1 MTGATLF
8 GSNGKRNVYGYN
20 DDDEVDEADRYNHA
34 TSGGTLA
41 DDWTYSFDGIGNRL
55 SAVGPDTGN
64 GTNITYTYTPSNT
77 NSYTQIKR
85 SGVNQNPVHDKDG
98 NMTDRGNL
106 DFIWDG
112 EPRRLAGA
120 EMDFRR
126 KPGGRDERG
135 ARASQNR
142 LIEVQGTG
150 STVKYDY
157 DYLGRR
163 VKRQANGSTE
173 TYLYDGWNP
182 VVTYVN
188 GTTTRKH
195 TYTWGADY
203 GTGGIGA
210 LIACRKI
217 SNGKDHVYFYDGHG
231 NVTQVMN
238 QSGAIVAHYEYD
250 AFGNLT
256 KNVDQD
262 GSGFNNENPFRFST
276 KFFNAETGHYYYG
289 YRYYD
294 PRDGRWLNRDPL
306 GERGSQNLYAFVGND
321 GVNWWDYFGM
331 KTIKVEKCQAYL
343 FVGHGLRSNPIDWD
357 LASKCSIGGAIVCDP
372 GKNQPKDNFA
382 GKRGKDDPTSPQ
394 WPNLPGHNKRMYG
407 GKDAAEIA
415 GPETKNY
422 VSDYKTKKNH
432 ELPKLGPEA
441 TDIDNE
447 HPFAQ
452 HDLNRALVTATTEN
466 NLNLILYELC
476 GECCAKVTFIVE
488 IERFIGSAH
497 ASKLVPKTF
506 KDTVKRPWGR
516 FLFKR
521 TIPCDEPARKR

>member
-1 MTGATLF
+1 MTSTSVSGVNLF
-8 GSNGKRNVYGYN
+8 GTSGKRNVYGYN

-55 SAVGPDTGN
+55 SADTGN
-64 GTNITYTYTPSNT
+64 GTNISYTYTPSNT

-85 SGVNQNPVHDKDG
+85 SGVNQNPVYDKDG

-142 LIEVQGTG
+142 LKEVRQSGTTIG
-150 STVKYDY
+150 EYEY

-163 VKRQANGSTE
+163 VKRTVGGAIE
-173 TYLYDGWNP
+173 TYVYDGWNL
-182 VVTYVN
+182 VVSYT
-188 GTTTRKH
+188 GGSTRKH
-195 TYTWGADY
+195 TYTWGTDN

-238 QSGAIVAHYEYD
+238 QSGTIVAHYEYD

-256 KNVDQD
+256 KNVNQD

-276 KFFNAETGHYYYG
+276 KFFNDETDHYYYG
-289 YRYYD
+289 YRHYD

-306 GERGSQNLYAFVGND
+306 GEKGGLNLYAFVGNN
-321 GVNWWDYFGM
+321 GVNWWDYLGREPVPIP
-331 KTIKVEKCQAYL
+331 TAPN
-343 FVGHGLRSNPIDWD
+343 LRPVPTPQPV
-357 LASKCSIGGAIVCDP
+357 AP
-372 GKNQPKDNFA
+372 GKIIPFPK
-382 GKRGKDDPTSPQ
+382 RPTPIR
-394 WPNLPGHNKRMYG
+394 PGLGIILQELRVIIWQLEEFHRLLEETHR
-407 GKDAAEIA
+407 DLDHAE
-415 GPETKNY
+415 E
-422 VSDYKTKKNH
+422 SLKKAS
-432 ELPKLGPEA
+432 ELRRP
-441 TDIDNE
+441 
-447 HPFAQ
+447 
-452 HDLNRALVTATTEN
+452 
-466 NLNLILYELC
+466 LYELQK
-476 GECCAKVTFIVE
+476 EYQNSQSSTN
-488 IERFIGSAH
+488 
-497 ASKLVPKTF
+497 
-506 KDTVKRPWGR
+506 DTVEKARDAIRKAKRPNPNQKPGR
-516 FLFKR
+516 KCEDPFPFLCFNLARAKEILKNR
-521 TIPCDEPARKR
+521 EILSRHPIPDDPFDHPGELARSRRALENAQKAVDDANCDCDNVDHGF

>member
-1 MTGATLF
+1 MTGTTLF

-64 GTNITYTYTPSNT
+64 GTNISYTYTPSNT

-203 GTGGIGA
+203 GTGGVGA
-210 LIACRKI
+210 LIACRKH
-217 SNGKDHVYFYDGHG
+217 SNSKDHVYFYDGHG
-231 NVTQVMN
+231 NVTQIMN
-238 QSGAIVAHYEYD
+238 QSGTIVAHYEYD

-276 KFFNAETGHYYYG
+276 KFFNDETGHYYYG

-294 PRDGRWLNRDPL
+294 PRDGRWLNRDPI

-321 GVNWWDYFGM
+321 GVNWIDYLGLETRDCLINLLIGHSNDWYRGAEEFFDSVLSGD
-331 KTIKVEKCQAYL
+331 EKFEKFDGDRIGC
-343 FVGHGLRSNPIDWD
+343 VT
-357 LASKCSIGGAIVCDP
+357 CSR
-372 GKNQPKDNFA
+372 
-382 GKRGKDDPTSPQ
+382 RGT
-394 WPNLPGHNKRMYG
+394 
-407 GKDAAEIA
+407 
-415 GPETKNY
+415 
-422 VSDYKTKKNH
+422 NH
-432 ELPKLGPEA
+432 VVKQKAPDK
-441 TDIDNE
+441 
-447 HPFAQ
+447 
-452 HDLNRALVTATTEN
+452 
-466 NLNLILYELC
+466 
-476 GECCAKVTFIVE
+476 FI
-488 IERFIGSAH
+488 
-497 ASKLVPKTF
+497 
-506 KDTVKRPWGR
+506 
-516 FLFKR
+516 
-521 TIPCDEPARKR
+521 PARKRPNNGIHPVKSEYRMKQHPLYLPGDELAVNALAAEIQNAAVEAWKMCLLECCKTVEIKLTPISEEAGVRKFVKNEGNKAFEKAGFSLSKGEISLKVDCLAVDWLSRSFQPFLESLGINKDWTMPHEY

>member
-1 MTGATLF
+1 MTSTSVSGVNLF
-8 GSNGKRNVYGYN
+8 GTSGKRNVYGYN
-20 DDDEVDEADRYNHA
+20 DDDEVDRYNHA

-41 DDWTYSFDGIGNRL
+41 DDWTYTYDGIGNRL
-55 SAVGPDTGN
+55 SAVGPDTGD
-64 GTNITYTYTPSNT
+64 GANISYTYTPSNT

-85 SGVNQNPVHDKDG
+85 GGANQNPVYDKDG

-150 STVKYDY
+150 STVKYEY

-163 VKRQANGSTE
+163 VKRTAGGSTE
-173 TYLYDGWNP
+173 TYVYDGWNL
-182 VVTYVN
+182 VVSYT
-188 GTTTRKH
+188 GGSTRKH
-195 TYTWGADY
+195 TYTWGTDN

-238 QSGAIVAHYEYD
+238 QSGTIVAHYEYD

-256 KNVDQD
+256 KNVNQD

-276 KFFNAETGHYYYG
+276 KFFNDETDHYYYG
-289 YRYYD
+289 YRHYD

-306 GERGSQNLYAFVGND
+306 GERGGASLYAFVFNSAVNNVDPD
-321 GVNWWDYFGM
+321 GRATVMLQDGIHTTNGSSEDRGRQRPSAFSIIGVYLNVGSVIDESECCKESETHCCIDGKRVSRSQKETIQVCFRKADVPEGYLAAAYFA
-331 KTIKVEKCQAYL
+331 AYHTWINSPSAGE
-343 FVGHGLRSNPIDWD
+343 VGLGPLNAGVPGVADG
-357 LASKCSIGGAIVCDP
+357 IGGNNP
-372 GKNQPKDNFA
+372 FA
-382 GKRGKDDPTSPQ
+382 PTSVNP
-394 WPNLPGHNKRMYG
+394 RFVA
-407 GKDAAEIA
+407 D
-415 GPETKNY
+415 Y
-422 VSDYKTKKNH
+422 V
-432 ELPKLGPEA
+432 LRCPRW
-441 TDIDNE
+441 
-447 HPFAQ
+447 FF
-452 HDLNRALVTATTEN
+452 
-466 NLNLILYELC
+466 LC
-476 GECCAKVTFIVE
+476 PP
-488 IERFIGSAH
+488 
-497 ASKLVPKTF
+497 ASVAM
-506 KDTVKRPWGR
+506 
-516 FLFKR
+516 
-521 TIPCDEPARKR
+521 INQ